1 MDDVA
6 EGILMGLQPAV
17 GGNVDAP
24 IDHILAVMIARRQPQ
39 RLDYA
44 GRGVS

>member
-17 GGNVDAP
+17 GGYVDAP
-24 IDHILAVMIARRQPQ
+24 IYHILAVMVARRQPQ

-44 GRGVS
+44 G